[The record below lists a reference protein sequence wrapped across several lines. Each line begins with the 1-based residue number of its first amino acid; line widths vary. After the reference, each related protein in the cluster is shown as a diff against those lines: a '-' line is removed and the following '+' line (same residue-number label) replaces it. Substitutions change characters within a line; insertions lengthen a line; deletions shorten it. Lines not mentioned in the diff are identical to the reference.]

1 MMSIP
6 GSSEMHEDLT
16 TIERRAITS
25 NVSPRSK
32 VALVALNDKLCDGQ
46 PTIYCVHDLSGTV
59 AANFIPLARALAGK
73 VHLVGIQTPRYLLKQ
88 PDFPNSVD
96 ELAGY
101 YVTEV
106 MEGQPEGSIILAGW
120 SLGVVIALA
129 MADQLKAQG
138 REIRLLIS
146 LDGSPEGHSV
156 GLRKRPG
163 FYVNL
168 ALNAARCI
176 MKKNLRGVVLGIGR
190 KASKATEA
198 PDTQHPASRI
208 LINFDRNMPH
218 VQSFVRRLYDVV
230 HNYKYVGQCSVP
242 VVVYEASVQPFLY
255 LHQVGEI
262 WRSIA
267 PKAEIVRVI
276 GAHKTMIEVPYVDA
290 LAGHI
295 LSLLNRDA
303 GDKAS
308 NIRQLRLSALRWWL
322 SLSNARRVG
331 TSSG

>member
-1 MMSIP
+1 MY
-6 GSSEMHEDLT
+6 EDFT
-16 TIERRAITS
+16 TVERRAITS

-32 VALVALNDKLCDGQ
+32 IALVPLNDKLCDGQ

-59 AANFIPLARALAGK
+59 AANFIPLARALAGE

-88 PDFPNSVD
+88 ANFPNSVD

-106 MEGQPEGSIILAGW
+106 MGGQPEGSIILAGW
-120 SLGVVIALA
+120 SLGAVIALA
-129 MADQLKAQG
+129 MADQLKARG
-138 REIRLLIS
+138 RQIRLLVS

-156 GLRKRPG
+156 GLRKRPR

-168 ALNAARCI
+168 VLNAAHCLV
-176 MKKNLRGVVLGIGR
+176 KKNLKGVVLGICR
-190 KASKATEA
+190 KATKATEA
-198 PDTQHPASRI
+198 PDKQHPASRI

-230 HNYKYVGQCSVP
+230 YNYKYIGKCSIP
-242 VVVYEASVQPFLY
+242 VVVYEALDQPFLY

-267 PKAEIVRVI
+267 PDAEIVQVI
-276 GAHKTMIEVPYVDA
+276 GAHKTMIEKPYVDT
-290 LAGHI
+290 LARHL
-295 LSLLNRDA
+295 LSRVNRN
-303 GDKAS
+303 GTDKVS
-308 NIRQLRLSALRWWL
+308 NIRQPWLSALRWWL
-322 SLSNARRVG
+322 PLSHSRRVG

>member
-1 MMSIP
+1 MY
-6 GSSEMHEDLT
+6 EDFT
-16 TIERRAITS
+16 TVERKAITS

-32 VALVALNDKLCDGQ
+32 IALVPLNDKLCDGQ

-59 AANFIPLARALAGK
+59 AANFIPLARALAGS

-88 PDFPNSVD
+88 ANFPNSVD

-120 SLGVVIALA
+120 SLGAVIALA
-129 MADQLKAQG
+129 MADQLKARG

-156 GLRKRPG
+156 GLRKRPR

-168 ALNAARCI
+168 ALNAARCLA
-176 MKKNLRGVVLGIGR
+176 KKNLRGVVLGIWR
-190 KASKATEA
+190 KAATAKEA
-198 PDTQHPASRI
+198 PDQQHPASRI

-230 HNYKYVGQCSVP
+230 YDYKYVGKCCMP
-242 VVVYEASVQPFLY
+242 VVVYEASDQPFFY

-267 PKAEIVRVI
+267 PEAEIVRAI
-276 GAHKTMIEVPYVDA
+276 GAHKTMIEMPYVDT
-290 LAGHI
+290 LARHL
-295 LSLLNRDA
+295 LSLLSRNDA
-303 GDKAS
+303 DGHR
-308 NIRQLRLSALRWWL
+308 I
-322 SLSNARRVG
+322 
-331 TSSG
+331 